1 MSLQGWNWRGE
12 AAVAEATEQT
22 SGIMTLTPA
31 ESKRLIARAV
41 LAMPEVK
48 AALKTGKV
56 IIGGGT
62 TNAFIAEEL
71 LSRPVSREFY
81 IKGNITFGLLCS
93 THRSDQWIKPY
104 GFVDGKLAESD
115 AMEMLKGFSATDVFI
130 KGANAVDPAGN
141 AGVLMASGVGGT
153 IGAALGVLMARGSHL
168 IIPVGLEKLIPSVP
182 AAVKKCGISRLK
194 YPDGGTVGLMPVVG
208 GTVVTEI
215 EALDILAGVKATHVA
230 SGGIGG
236 SEGSVVVVVE
246 GPDEKVRAAFELWEQ
261 VKGEAQTQ
269 PSPITLRY
277 GLDGRSGG

>member
-12 AAVAEATEQT
+12 AAVAEATEHS

-41 LAMPEVK
+41 LAMPQVK
-48 AALKTGKV
+48 AALEKGKV
-56 IIGGGT
+56 VIGGGT

-71 LSRPVSREFY
+71 LGDAVSREFY

-104 GFVDGKLAESD
+104 GFVDGQPAEGD
-115 AMEMLKGFSATDVFI
+115 AMEMLKGFTARDVFI
-130 KGANAVDPAGN
+130 KGANAVDPEGN

-153 IGAALGVLMARGSHL
+153 IGAALGILMARGSHL
-168 IIPVGLEKLIPSVP
+168 IVPVGLEKLIPSVP
-182 AAVKKCGISRLK
+182 VAAKKCGIQRLK

-208 GTVVTEI
+208 ATVITEI

-246 GPDEKVRAAFELWEQ
+246 GPDEKVRAAFDIWEQ